1 MSKVP
6 EELDLPQDAFG
17 IHHVVESA
25 RNLLDGHFP
34 PGLLFVRLCLVG
46 WAVGREGERE
56 IKWEESARASQR
68 SATTALKQKGNRQEP
83 PS

>member
-34 PGLLFVRLCLVG
+34 PGQMVVRRSEG
-46 WAVGREGERE
+46 GREGGREGERE